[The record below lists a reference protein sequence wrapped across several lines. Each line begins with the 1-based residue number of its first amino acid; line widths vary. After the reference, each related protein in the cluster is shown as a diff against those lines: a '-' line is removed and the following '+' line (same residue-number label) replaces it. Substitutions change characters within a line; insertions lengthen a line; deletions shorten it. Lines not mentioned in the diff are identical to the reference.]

1 MGKRTI
7 EGKYLSSSEKILSS
21 LVFTN
26 QSDTILPTGNAL
38 LALINPT
45 LVLHDAEEYL
55 AFPAFFASGGGRLG
69 QWFPAAGLART
80 SRRLPRAL
88 LLQQCRRCL

>member
-26 QSDTILPTGNAL
+26 QSDTIAPTGNAL
-38 LALINPT
+38 LALISPT

-55 AFPAFFASGGGRLG
+55 AFRAFFASGGGRLG
-69 QWFPAAGLART
+69 QWFPAGLVRT